1 MPVASDPMGGPG
13 KRYWDSA
20 PAYASNPA
28 WAAVDMAKRRP
39 IEPAWRGAAWRPA
52 SRAAVWPVFAV
63 LIGMALLAEIVAD
76 DTPARPRGPGEHRG
90 AEASPRSSRAR
101 KGDDILFGSA
111 RAEVLSGGDGNDLIV
126 AGAGADVL
134 IGDMGY
140 DTLWGGGGDDTLIG
154 DSAELSPEDG
164 DDALAGGEDD
174 DDLFGGAGNDVLVG
188 GTGDDWLV
196 GGAGDDTLTGG
207 AGADVFAFGPHHGAD
222 TITDFMHG
230 EDLIDLMEIA
240 GVARFGDVRLRAV
253 GGATVIDLARYGGGV
268 IRLESTAVSDFGA
281 GDFELYGP
289 PANGAPIDGM

>member
-1 MPVASDPMGGPG
+1 MAQRGTAPG
-13 KRYWDSA
+13 V
-20 PAYASNPA
+20 PA
-28 WAAVDMAKRRP
+28 AA
-39 IEPAWRGAAWRPA
+39 
-52 SRAAVWPVFAV
+52 WPVFAV

-76 DTPARPRGPGEHRG
+76 DTPRGPAGQESIESG
-90 AEASPRSSRAR
+90 SEPEVVAGG

-154 DSAELSPEDG
+154 DSGELSPEDG

-174 DDLFGGAGNDVLVG
+174 DDLFGGAGDDVLVG
-188 GTGDDWLV
+188 GNGDDRLV
-196 GGAGDDTLTGG
+196 GGEGDDTLTGG
-207 AGADVFAFGPHHGAD
+207 AGADVFAFEPHHGAD

-240 GVARFGDVRLRAV
+240 GVSRFGDVRLRAV
-253 GGATVIDLARYGGGV
+253 GGATVVDLTRYGGGV
-268 IRLESTAVSDFGA
+268 IRLEDTTVSDFGA
-281 GDFELYGP
+281 RDFSFYEP
-289 PANGAPIDGM
+289 PANDSR

>member
-1 MPVASDPMGGPG
+1 
-13 KRYWDSA
+13 
-20 PAYASNPA
+20 
-28 WAAVDMAKRRP
+28 MAR
-39 IEPAWRGAAWRPA
+39 RGAAA
-52 SRAAVWPVFAV
+52 GVSAAVWLVFV
-63 LIGMALLAEIVAD
+63 GLFGMALIAAILAD
-76 DTPARPRGPGEHRG
+76 DTPRGPAGQESIEG
-90 AEASPRSSRAR
+90 GSEPEVVAGG
-101 KGDDILFGSA
+101 KGDDVLFGSA

-154 DSAELSPEDG
+154 DSGEHSPEDG

-174 DDLFGGAGNDVLVG
+174 DDLFGGAGDDVLVG
-188 GTGDDWLV
+188 GNGDDRLV

-207 AGADVFAFGPHHGAD
+207 AGADVFVFEPHHGAD

-240 GVARFGDVRLRAV
+240 GVARFGDVRLRTV
-253 GGATVIDLARYGGGV
+253 GGATVMDLTRYGGGV
-268 IRLESTAVSDFGA
+268 IRLEDTAVSDFGA